1 MTTSTYPAAKDETA
15 CGESVSG
22 NRRKAEVFLVY
33 LSTYRSEPYGT
44 SGHLGFS
51 AEWSLIQHLSTSW
64 VVGGAPTPRIV
75 AEEVRELRDRIIG
88 TTGLSRQEVAR
99 AIGVDRRS
107 LSGYVSGEI
116 RPTDDRIQSLRDFAE
131 IAEWSVD
138 RFGEHARELLRGGS
152 SGRPL
157 LDLFR
162 EQGVDIRRTL
172 EASGHA
178 RRGARAS
185 TIKIEDRPTRPSLH
199 IHAQSVWAE
208 ESRLP
213 EPGGTPRETS
223 TYEQDLGAAP
233 QVPDPQGR
241 PRRRQI

>member
-1 MTTSTYPAAKDETA
+1 MTTSTYPAVKVETA
-15 CGESVSG
+15 YGDSVSG

-33 LSTYRSEPYGT
+33 LSNYFSEPYGT

-51 AEWSLIQHLSTSW
+51 ADWSLVQHLSTSW
-64 VVGGAPTPRIV
+64 VVGGVPTPRTV
-75 AEEVRELRDRIIG
+75 AEEVRELRDRIIS
-88 TTGLSRQEVAR
+88 TTGLSKQEIAR

-116 RPTDDRIQSLRDFAE
+116 RPTDDRIRSLRDFAE

-138 RFGEHARELLRGGS
+138 RFGEHARELLRGRS

-162 EQGVDIRRTL
+162 EEGVDIRRVL

-178 RRGARAS
+178 RRGSRAS
-185 TIKIEDRPTRPSLH
+185 TIRIKDRPTRPSLH

-213 EPGGTPRETS
+213 EPGGTPRETA

-233 QVPDPQGR
+233 HVPDPQER